1 MFLIIKYSEVF
12 VASLIPVSGS
22 ELINRFACNLN
33 KEFKGERDSFDEI
46 IVLLSRYSYRPDIRT
61 QPIEDKIA
69 HTWETIAN
77 DKKFQKNAEDRW
89 QKDLKAL
96 SKLTKFVNDNRAD
109 LSALIGMNKTDYD
122 RAVKTVYEQNKEFR
136 IMIPEILV
144 QKSREESRGS
154 IQAPRPEKPQPKDDG
169 CSIM

>member
-1 MFLIIKYSEVF
+1 MFLIIKCNEVF
-12 VASLIPVSGS
+12 VANLIPVSGS
-22 ELINRFACNLN
+22 DLINRVAYNLN
-33 KEFKGERDSFDEI
+33 KEFKGEQNSFDEI

-77 DKKFQKNAEDRW
+77 DKKFQINAEDRW
-89 QKDLKAL
+89 QKDLKTL
-96 SKLTKFVNDNRAD
+96 SKLAKFVNENRDD

-122 RAVKTVYEQNKEFR
+122 RSVKTVYEQHKDYR
-136 IMIPEILV
+136 IMIPEILLS
-144 QKSREESRGS
+144 KSREEGRGS
-154 IQAPRPEKPQPKDDG
+154 IQAPRSDRQQPKDDG